1 MGEGSRKQNRRLP
14 FTGGRLF
21 VFGARG
27 YNSGMGK
34 NEGADETPVW
44 NMDAGQWEALARRA
58 KAGADALEDGA
69 HVRVNTDTGGA
80 ELVFY
85 ATALNKPAGWAYP
98 FLEAIPGVGRLGA
111 SVGRAWHE
119 AATGFVQFE
128 VSVVAAAQAL
138 AADYESG
145 ASDLD
150 WVTYEQAVER
160 AVRGTA
166 AEQTWLWGEFGR
178 LVRLAG

>member
-1 MGEGSRKQNRRLP
+1 MEENDMG
-14 FTGGRLF
+14 
-21 VFGARG
+21 
-27 YNSGMGK
+27 
-34 NEGADETPVW
+34 NEAPVW
-44 NMDAGQWEALARRA
+44 NLDAGQWEALVRRA
-58 KAGADALEDGA
+58 RATADALEDGA
-69 HVRVNTDTGGA
+69 YVRVDTDTGEA

-98 FLEAIPGVGRLGA
+98 FLEAIASIRPLGA

-119 AATGFVQFE
+119 GATGFVQFE
-128 VSVVAAAQAL
+128 VAVVAAAQAL

-150 WVTYEQAVER
+150 WVTYEQAVAR

-166 AEQTWLWGEFGR
+166 AEGAWLHREFGR
-178 LVRLAG
+178 LAALAG

>member
-1 MGEGSRKQNRRLP
+1 MAEND
-14 FTGGRLF
+14 TE
-21 VFGARG
+21 
-27 YNSGMGK
+27 
-34 NEGADETPVW
+34 NEAPVW
-44 NMDAGQWEALARRA
+44 NLDAGQWEALVRRA
-58 KAGADALEDGA
+58 SSGADALEDGA
-69 HVRVNTDTGGA
+69 YVRVDTETGGA

-85 ATALNKPAGWAYP
+85 ATALNKPARWVYP
-98 FLEAIPGVGRLGA
+98 FLEAISGSRQLGA

-119 AATGFVQFE
+119 GATGFVQFE

-150 WVTYEQAVER
+150 WVTYEQAVTR

-166 AEQTWLWGEFGR
+166 AEAAWLHREFGR
-178 LVRLAG
+178 LVTLAE

>member
-1 MGEGSRKQNRRLP
+1 MAENDH
-14 FTGGRLF
+14 
-21 VFGARG
+21 
-27 YNSGMGK
+27 
-34 NEGADETPVW
+34 EDEAPVW
-44 NMDAGQWEALARRA
+44 NLNIGQWETLIRRA
-58 KAGADALEDGA
+58 RASGDALEDGA
-69 HVRVNTDTGGA
+69 YVRVDIEMGAA

-98 FLEAIPGVGRLGA
+98 FLEAVTGSRRLGA

-128 VSVVAAAQAL
+128 VAVVAAAQEL

-150 WVTYEQAVER
+150 WVTYEQEVAR

-166 AEQTWLWGEFGR
+166 ADAAWLYREFGR
-178 LVRLAG
+178 LATLVG